1 LEQRPAGE
9 AQLIALLERH
19 VPEEAL
25 AKVAE
30 LHWHEDYSEAIRTA
44 ERERRM
50 LFVYFRNDDRDAEQ
64 EQFERDA
71 LSSVRVRRRL
81 GCFVLARLSRRTTVQ
96 VEGQPVELLKHA
108 SFSTMYGRQGIA
120 IVDTSDANSRHFR
133 QVVSAFPFNV
143 RKRYDA
149 RRLSVILG
157 LPRGTLTQR
166 TLIYAV
172 RTHPEAPQST
182 SGRWDTM
189 LAEEAES
196 HSRHQAEIDNQGHHN
211 WGHRFQRISARLPG
225 GMVAVEVC
233 AESWPGEELV
243 DAAEECVNSW
253 RQSSGHWGAVSTR
266 QPHFG
271 YDMKLGSRAV
281 WYATGIFGRH

>member
-1 LEQRPAGE
+1 
-9 AQLIALLERH
+9 LLERH

-30 LHWHEDYSEAIRTA
+30 LHWHEDYVEAIRTA

-50 LFVYFRNDDRDAEQ
+50 LFVYFRDDESDAEQ
-64 EQFERDA
+64 KQFEREA
-71 LSSVRVRRRL
+71 QSSVRVRRKL
-81 GCFVLARLSRRTTVQ
+81 GRFVLARLSRRTAIQ
-96 VEGQPVELLKHA
+96 VGDEPVELLQHA
-108 SFSTMYGRQGIA
+108 SFSTMYGREGIA
-120 IVDTSDANSRHFR
+120 IIDTTDATSRHFR
-133 QVVSAFPFNV
+133 QVVSAFPFSP

-182 SGRWDTM
+182 DGYWNDM
-189 LAEEAES
+189 LADEAQS
-196 HSRHQAEIDNQGHHN
+196 HSQHQADIDVQGHHN
-211 WGHRFQRISARLPG
+211 WGSRFQRISARLPG

-243 DAAEECVNSW
+243 DAAEECVHSW
-253 RQSSGHWGAVSTR
+253 RQSSGHWGAVRER
-266 QPHFG
+266 QPQFG